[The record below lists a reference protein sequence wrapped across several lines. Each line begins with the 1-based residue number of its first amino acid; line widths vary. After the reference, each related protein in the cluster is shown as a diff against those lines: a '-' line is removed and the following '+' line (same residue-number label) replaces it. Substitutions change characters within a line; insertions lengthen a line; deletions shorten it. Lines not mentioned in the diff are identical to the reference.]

1 VRSVHWYGGSK
12 VRKWCAA
19 GLGRM
24 LNIYFLSVWLSW
36 NHGRIFNHSC
46 SQWTK
51 QSLHLWYKK
60 INCKWVYCVCY
71 SLVVMYWCEI
81 EAAASMWIACV
92 VMLLQIGIL
101 WYTAMD
107 LAKRNYIFTLEIDI
121 KYNKIV
127 SLFVCFLNACK
138 L

>member
-1 VRSVHWYGGSK
+1 VCSLIWRQQSAQMVCGGLREDVKHLFFECLVVLKS
-12 VRKWCAA
+12 WE
-19 GLGRM
+19 
-24 LNIYFLSVWLSW
+24 NI
-36 NHGRIFNHSC
+36 HSC

-101 WYTAMD
+101 WYTVID

-127 SLFVCFLNACK
+127 SLFVCFWNACK